1 MNSFNPFSMMMN
13 MMNPMASQRMM
24 MPPFPQKTKQNKIP
38 INQQQFKQLLPNLN
52 DGALQQIVEQA
63 RAQGI
68 SEDDIKAGI
77 NFLNQ
82 LNK

>member
-24 MPPFPQKTKQNKIP
+24 PPLPQKTKQNKIP

-52 DGALQQIVEQA
+52 DGALQQIDEQA

-68 SEDDIKAGI
+68 SEDDIKAGF

>member
-1 MNSFNPFSMMMN
+1 
-13 MMNPMASQRMM
+13 
-24 MPPFPQKTKQNKIP
+24 
-38 INQQQFKQLLPNLN
+38 LLPNLN

-63 RAQGI
+63 RSQGI